1 MQSTGRRR
9 GPPGG
14 SWRSGPSPLIS
25 GFVGIVYVGVGFLVI
40 FALLLLF
47 HRLSS
52 NPGVSSQP
60 GMMPT
65 SGVADEAERWLR
77 AQR

>member
-1 MQSTGRRR
+1 M
-9 GPPGG
+9 
-14 SWRSGPSPLIS
+14 
-25 GFVGIVYVGVGFLVI
+25 GIVYVAVGFLVI

-47 HRLSS
+47 HRLTR

-60 GMMPT
+60 GTMPT
-65 SGVADEAERWLR
+65 SGLADEAERWLR